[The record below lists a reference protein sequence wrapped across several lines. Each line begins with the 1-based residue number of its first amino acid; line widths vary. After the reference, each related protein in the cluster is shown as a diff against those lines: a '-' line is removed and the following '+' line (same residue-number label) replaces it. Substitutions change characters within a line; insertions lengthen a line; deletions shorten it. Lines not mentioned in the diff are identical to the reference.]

1 MQKALE
7 KIANRYKA
15 LPVSVRAA
23 LWFMVCNV
31 IQKGISVITTPLFTR
46 LLTTDEYGQYTIFQS
61 WLSIFTLVCTFR
73 LSYSVFTKGMSKFPN
88 ERDEYTASTQ
98 TTMTIITTIVLV
110 VYLLF
115 HGVIDRFT
123 DMGFIMTLAMFAE
136 VYFAQS
142 IILWSLRHRYEF
154 HYQVI
159 IFPTLLLAFLTP
171 TVGLIAVKLSSH
183 KGDARILA
191 GVAVQVVIGIVFY
204 IINVKK
210 SRRLI
215 NWTHAK
221 FAMRFNLSLIPH
233 YLSTY
238 ILDQADRIMIQKM
251 CSYSYAAIYGVAYQA
266 GSLMRIVTDAINNSI
281 EPWLYHSLEKKR
293 FKDIEKYV
301 IAILMVII
309 VICIFFISLAPE
321 LIYIFGGS
329 KYAEAIYVI
338 PPVAASMFFTF
349 FFSIISNIEFYYDCN
364 MFTMYV
370 SIIGAVL
377 NVILNFI
384 FIRIYG
390 FIAAGYTT
398 LFCYTFFGIA
408 HYMFMTYM
416 VRRKAGRIIIH
427 PSGIAALSIALI
439 TVTISMNYLYKHMII
454 RYIIVALLCILGF
467 AFRKKIFGL
476 LLEGKRIRGED
487 NDKAEN

>member
-1 MQKALE
+1 MLKKLYYKKQKQL
-7 KIANRYKA
+7 YVA
-15 LPVSVRAA
+15 LPISVKAT

-61 WLSIFTLVCTFR
+61 WLSIFSLICTFR
-73 LSYSVFTKGMSKFPN
+73 LNYSVFNKGMSKFLN
-88 ERDEYTASTQ
+88 ERDEFTASTQ

-115 HGVIDRFT
+115 HDVIDRFT

-154 HYQVI
+154 HYQAI

-171 TVGLIAVKLSSH
+171 IVGLIAVKLSPH
-183 KGDARILA
+183 KGVARILA

-204 IINVKK
+204 VIILKK
-210 SRRLI
+210 SHRLI

-221 FAMRFNLSLIPH
+221 FAIRFNLPLIPH
-233 YLSTY
+233 YLATY
-238 ILDQADRIMIQKM
+238 VLDQADRVMIQKM
-251 CSYSYAAIYGVAYQA
+251 CGYSEAAIYGIAYQA
-266 GSLMRIVTDAINNSI
+266 GVLMKIITDAINNSLV
-281 EPWLYHSLEKKR
+281 PWMYQNLEKKR
-293 FKDIEKYV
+293 FKSIEKY
-301 IAILMVII
+301 ILMILMII
-309 VICIFFISLAPE
+309 ILVCFLFISIAPE
-321 LIYIFGGS
+321 LIYILGGEE
-329 KYAEAIYVI
+329 YAEAIYVI

-349 FFSIISNIEFYYDCN
+349 FFSIISNIELYYDCN

-370 SIIGAVL
+370 SIVGAIL

-390 FIAAGYTT
+390 FVAAGYTT
-398 LFCYTFFGIA
+398 LCCYTFFGIA
-408 HYMFMTYM
+408 HYVFMTWI
-416 VRRKAGRIIIH
+416 VNKKTGLIIIH
-427 PSGIAALSIALI
+427 PPKIILLSVTLLAI
-439 TVTISMNYLYKHMII
+439 TISMSYLYSYVII
-454 RYIIVALLCILGF
+454 RYVIVLAICIVGFIFRERILEVLL
-467 AFRKKIFGL
+467 R
-476 LLEGKRIRGED
+476 GKRMGDES
-487 NDKAEN
+487 ND